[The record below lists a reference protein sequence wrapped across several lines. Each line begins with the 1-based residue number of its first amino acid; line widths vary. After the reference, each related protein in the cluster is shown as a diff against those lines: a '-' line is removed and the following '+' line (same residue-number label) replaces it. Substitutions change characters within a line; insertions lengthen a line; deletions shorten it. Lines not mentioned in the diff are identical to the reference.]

1 MLPAVPHVKI
11 VIDNIPII
19 WYHAALVGNGL
30 TGPGDGRRPP
40 GSVIY
45 MDAAA
50 FLLVYMLLG
59 ANRRTNGEL
68 RPTVIDL
75 LDDPTALAAER
86 AWFEPWLRT
95 EGARSVEFVRQML
108 LGTLCYL
115 SDLDGGPIPVPL
127 PRGDFTELAADGRDD
142 NNAALAVARSL
153 QRFVRSQAA
162 AAQQPR
168 DEQLME
174 RLEEIVARVGG
185 NGVPRNQ
192 RYMNTEQIAKWLGLA
207 VKTVRRLFTEGK
219 LIGRKIGNEWRATRE
234 QLEESPYLRKRR
246 RRGDAAL
253 E

>member
-1 MLPAVPHVKI
+1 
-11 VIDNIPII
+11 
-19 WYHAALVGNGL
+19 
-30 TGPGDGRRPP
+30 
-40 GSVIY
+40 

-50 FLLVYMLLG
+50 FLFVYLLLG
-59 ANRRTNGEL
+59 VNRRTNGEL
-68 RPTVIDL
+68 RPTVVDL
-75 LDDPTALAAER
+75 VENPAALAAER

-95 EGARSVEFVRQML
+95 EGARSVEFIRQML
-108 LGTLCYL
+108 LGTLRYL
-115 SDLDGGPIPVPL
+115 SGLDGGPIPVPL
-127 PRGDFTELAADGRDD
+127 PRGELLELAAAGQAGD
-142 NNAALAVARSL
+142 NAALAVARSL

-168 DEQLME
+168 DEQFMD

-185 NGVPRNQ
+185 GGMPRNQ

-219 LIGRKIGNEWRATRE
+219 LVGRKVGNEWRATRE
-234 QLEESPYLRKRR
+234 QLEQSPYLRQRR

>member
-1 MLPAVPHVKI
+1 MLPAAPHVKI
-11 VIDNIPII
+11 IVDKLPIS
-19 WYHAALVGNGL
+19 WYYAALVGNGL

-45 MDAAA
+45 MDEAA
-50 FLLVYMLLG
+50 FLLVYMLG
-59 ANRRTNGEL
+59 ANRHTHGEL

-75 LDDPTALAAER
+75 LDDPAALAGER
-86 AWFEPWLRT
+86 ASLEPWLRT

-127 PRGDFTELAADGRDD
+127 PRGNFMELAADGRDD

-162 AAQQPR
+162 AVQQSR
-168 DEQLME
+168 DEQFME

-192 RYMNTEQIAKWLGLA
+192 RYMTAEQIASWLGLA

-219 LIGRKIGNEWRATRE
+219 RIGRKIGNEWRATRE